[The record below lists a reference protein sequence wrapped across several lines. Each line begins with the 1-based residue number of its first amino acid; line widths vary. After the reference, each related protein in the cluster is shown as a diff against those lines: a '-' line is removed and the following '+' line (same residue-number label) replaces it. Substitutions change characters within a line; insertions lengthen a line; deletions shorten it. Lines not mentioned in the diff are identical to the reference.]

1 MVISM
6 TGYGRGTIETEQFTV
21 IVEVKSVN
29 HRFLEFSIRMPKT
42 LLVMEDKIKKKISEE
57 ISRGRVEVYVTIEGA
72 GQYEKKVV
80 VDWPLLEEYMHSL
93 KLIGEK
99 YQLQDE
105 ISLKDIL
112 QCNDI
117 ITIEEKPT
125 ENDELAEALLNCL
138 EIAIQQLK
146 EMRIMEGEQ
155 LEKDLQEQLNVLKNK
170 VEDMKEYAPL
180 IVQQYANKLKKRME
194 ELARGEIDESRL
206 VNEVAIFADKIDINE
221 EITRLLSHIEQ
232 FLQALQLNVPIGR
245 KLDFLVQEMNREVN
259 TIGSKGND
267 SQIARE
273 VVEMKS
279 ILEKLK
285 EQVQNIE

>member
-1 MVISM
+1 M

>member
-146 EMRIMEGEQ
+146 EMRIMEGGQ